1 MVMVNPQ
8 KNLNIRPVSE
18 LRTYNKVLNQ
28 VGPDS
33 PVILT
38 KNGYG
43 KYVLLDLEDYEKY
56 ETRRISEQLL
66 ADIEKSEQGR
76 RHKIEDVRKEFLDK

>member
-1 MVMVNPQ
+1 MVNSQ

>member
-1 MVMVNPQ
+1 MVNPQ

-56 ETRRISEQLL
+56 EKWSIAEELTKE
-66 ADIEKSEQGR
+66 IENAKKEKT
-76 RHKIEDVRKEFLDK
+76 HKFSDVRKKILGE

>member
-1 MVMVNPQ
+1 MVNPQ

>member
-1 MVMVNPQ
+1 MINP
-8 KNLNIRPVSE
+8 KKELNIRPVSE

-56 ETRRISEQLL
+56 ETQRISDQIL
-66 ADIEKSEQGR
+66 ADVKAAEKGKKY
-76 RHKIEDVRKEFLDK
+76 KIEDVRKGF

>member
-1 MVMVNPQ
+1 MVNPQ

-56 ETRRISEQLL
+56 ETWRISEQLL

-76 RHKIEDVRKEFLDK
+76 RHKIEDVRKEFLDKW

>member
-1 MVMVNPQ
+1 MMINP
-8 KNLNIRPVSE
+8 KKELNIRPVSE

-56 ETRRISEQLL
+56 ETQRISDQIL
-66 ADIEKSEQGR
+66 ADVKAAEKGKKY
-76 RHKIEDVRKEFLDK
+76 KIEDVRKGF